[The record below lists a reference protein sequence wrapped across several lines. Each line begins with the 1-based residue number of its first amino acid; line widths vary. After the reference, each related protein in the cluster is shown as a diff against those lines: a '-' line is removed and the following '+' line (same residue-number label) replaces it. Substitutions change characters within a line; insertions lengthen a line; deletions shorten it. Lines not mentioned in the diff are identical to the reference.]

1 MPMAPTDPKPM
12 DSDANQLM
20 NEALVGAGTSVWAWD
35 LPHDVLTGMNGSVA
49 LLGYAPGELKST
61 QAGWNTVIH
70 PDDLPDNDA
79 AYLTHAAGHTPSYES
94 EYRALAKDGS
104 WRWLAER
111 GRIVEWW
118 PDGTPRRMVG
128 TLSDVTLRRRAES
141 ETAERDERL
150 RQITRHVP
158 GLLYQFRVPVGGR
171 GAIPYVSE
179 RCHDVLGL
187 DREALMLDAG
197 LLFRR
202 IDPADRQQINRALEG
217 WMRSQTPRRIEFR
230 YQHPN
235 GQMRWMLGVSSPR
248 IEANGDVAWHGYLE
262 DITEHRELEKA
273 RELAA
278 TAEAAN
284 RAKTEFLSRMS
295 HELRTPLNAVL
306 GFAQL
311 LELDEVDPL
320 SPAQRQR
327 VALVRESGEHL
338 LRMISDLLDHSRIET
353 GQLSVD
359 LVDVPLLPLLRE
371 CADMLAPAAQVA
383 DVNLQWGGTEEPLR
397 VRADPTR
404 LKQVV
409 LNLLSNAIK
418 YNRRSGTVRIETT
431 AQRDKICL
439 RIVDTGLG
447 IAPEHMANL
456 FEPFNRLGQ
465 RRSGIEGTGIGL
477 AITRALVTLM
487 HGRIEVRSVLRAGS
501 TFSVMLP
508 SAASPH
514 HNTSLPT

>member
-1 MPMAPTDPKPM
+1 
-12 DSDANQLM
+12 
-20 NEALVGAGTSVWAWD
+20 
-35 LPHDVLTGMNGSVA
+35 
-49 LLGYAPGELKST
+49 
-61 QAGWNTVIH
+61 
-70 PDDLPDNDA
+70 
-79 AYLTHAAGHTPSYES
+79 
-94 EYRALAKDGS
+94 
-104 WRWLAER
+104 
-111 GRIVEWW
+111 
-118 PDGTPRRMVG
+118 
-128 TLSDVTLRRRAES
+128 
-141 ETAERDERL
+141 
-150 RQITRHVP
+150 
-158 GLLYQFRVPVGGR
+158 
-171 GAIPYVSE
+171 
-179 RCHDVLGL
+179 
-187 DREALMLDAG
+187 
-197 LLFRR
+197 
-202 IDPADRQQINRALEG
+202 
-217 WMRSQTPRRIEFR
+217 
-230 YQHPN
+230 
-235 GQMRWMLGVSSPR
+235 
-248 IEANGDVAWHGYLE
+248 
-262 DITEHRELEKA
+262 
-273 RELAA
+273 
-278 TAEAAN
+278 
-284 RAKTEFLSRMS
+284 MS

-418 YNRRSGTVRIETT
+418 YNRHNGTVRIE
-431 AQRDKICL
+431 AAAERDKVCL
-439 RIVDTGLG
+439 RIVDTGQG

-514 HNTSLPT
+514 HDTSLPT

>member
-1 MPMAPTDPKPM
+1 MDTTDPHK
-12 DSDANQLM
+12 LM
-20 NEALVGAGTSVWAWD
+20 SEALVGAGTSVWAWD
-35 LPHDVLTGMNGSVA
+35 VEEDVLTGMNGSVA
-49 LLGYAPGELKST
+49 LLGYQPGELEST
-61 QAGWNTVIH
+61 QDGWNAVIH
-70 PDDLPDNDA
+70 PDDWPLNHQ
-79 AYLTHAAGHTPSYES
+79 AYLQHAAGHTASYES
-94 EYRALAKDGS
+94 EYRARTKDGS

-111 GRIVEWW
+111 GRIVAWW

-128 TLSDVTLRRRAES
+128 TLSDVTLRRQAES
-141 ETAERDERL
+141 EAAARDERL

-158 GLLYQFRVPVGGR
+158 GLLYQFRLPPGGS
-171 GAIPYVSE
+171 GVFPYVSE

-187 DREALMLDAG
+187 DPKALMLDAG
-197 LLFRR
+197 SLFNR
-202 IDPADRQQINRALEG
+202 IDLADRPRVNRSLEG
-217 WMRSQTPRRIEFR
+217 WMRSQAARRVEFR
-230 YQHPN
+230 YRHPD
-235 GQMRWMLGVSSPR
+235 GRTRWMLGVSSPR
-248 IEANGDVAWHGYLE
+248 EEADGAVVWHGYLE

-311 LELDEVDPL
+311 MELDESDPL
-320 SPAQRQR
+320 GAAQRHR
-327 VALVRESGEHL
+327 LAMVRESGEHL
-338 LRMISDLLDHSRIET
+338 LRMISDLLDHSRIEA
-353 GQLSVD
+353 GQLAMD
-359 LVDVPLLPLLRE
+359 LDDVALPPLLRE

-383 DVNLQWGGTEEPLR
+383 GVGLQWGGMDDRLL
-397 VRADPTR
+397 VRADTTR

-409 LNLLSNAIK
+409 LNLMSNAIK
-418 YNRRSGTVRIETT
+418 YNHRGGVVRVE
-431 AQRDKICL
+431 AQRAGNEVCL
-439 RIVDTGLG
+439 RVVDTGVG
-447 IAPEHMANL
+447 IAPAHLGNL

-487 HGRIEVRSVLRAGS
+487 QGRIEVRSVLGQGS

-508 SAASPH
+508 AAASAAPH
-514 HNTSLPT
+514 STSLPT

>member
-1 MPMAPTDPKPM
+1 MRKSPLETM
-12 DSDANQLM
+12 DSEASELM
-20 NEALVGAGTSVWAWD
+20 SEALVGAGTSVWAWD
-35 LPHDVLTGMNGSVA
+35 LPQDVLTGMNGSVA
-49 LLGYAPGELKST
+49 LLGYAPGELEST
-61 QAGWNTVIH
+61 QSGWNAVIH

-79 AYLTHAAGHTPSYES
+79 AYLTHATGHTPSYES

-197 LLFRR
+197 VLFRR
-202 IDPADRQQINRALEG
+202 IDPADRQKINQAVEG
-217 WMRSQTPRRIEFR
+217 WTINQAPRRVEFR

-235 GQMRWMLGVSSPR
+235 GQTRWMLGVSSPR
-248 IEANGDVAWHGYLE
+248 LEPDGDVVWHGYLE
-262 DITEHRELEKA
+262 DITEYRELEKA
-273 RELAA
+273 RALAA

-311 LELDEVDPL
+311 MELDEVDPL

-327 VALVRESGEHL
+327 VALMRESGEHL

-359 LVDVPLLPLLRE
+359 PIDVPLLPLLRE
-371 CADMLAPAAQVA
+371 CVRMLAPAAQASGVT
-383 DVNLQWGGTEEPLR
+383 LQWGDTDEPLQ

-418 YNRRSGTVRIETT
+418 YNRPKGSVRIE
-431 AQRDKICL
+431 AVAERDKACL

-447 IAPEHMANL
+447 IAPEHMPHL

-477 AITRALVTLM
+477 AITRALITLM
-487 HGRIEVRSVLRAGS
+487 HGHIEARSMLGAGS